1 MKRSALL
8 IAAFPAMAFA
18 GNYATCLLKN
28 LPGLQNEAAAN
39 AAIKLCMTEYP
50 GGINS
55 VPQGDRRGLLG
66 YKSGAECAMKKAGET
81 RSQLAGNGIYMAC
94 RRLYDEPSQDNP
106 FDRFDEK
113 PSAEKF
119 LDKK

>member
-1 MKRSALL
+1 MRLAAIL
-8 IAAFPAMAFA
+8 IAVAPSLAFA

-39 AAIKLCMTEYP
+39 AAIRLCMSEHP

-55 VPQGDRRGLLG
+55 VPQGDGRGLLG

-94 RRLYDEPSQDNP
+94 RRLYDEPAPWLEYDPNWSP
-106 FDRFDEK
+106 GLK
-113 PSAEKF
+113 
-119 LDKK
+119 